1 MKLITIV
8 CGGRNNDTTEP
19 WAKFFKNTRT
29 NHVIAGG
36 ARGADVIAG
45 AYAIAAGIKTTVIKP
60 DWDAHGIYAGFE
72 RNVKMAKFAKSLV
85 EEHGGAVQVVAVAG
99 GKGTAHMLKIGKQYG
114 FKVHLLEG
122 NEG

>member
-1 MKLITIV
+1 MKMITIV
-8 CGGRNNDTTEP
+8 CGGRDNVSTEP
-19 WAKFFKNTRT
+19 WEKFFKSTRT

-45 AYAIAAGIKTTVIKP
+45 AYAIAAGIETTVIKP

-99 GKGTAHMLKIGKQYG
+99 GKGTAHMLKIGRQYG
-114 FKVHLLEG
+114 FKVCCIDG
-122 NEG
+122 KGK

>member
-1 MKLITIV
+1 MKMITIV
-8 CGGRNNDTTEP
+8 CGGRNNVATEP
-19 WAKFFKNTRT
+19 WAKFFKNTQT

-45 AYAIAAGIKTTVIKP
+45 AYAISAGIKTTVIEP
-60 DWDAHGIYAGFE
+60 DWDKHGIYAGFE
-72 RNVKMAKFAKSLV
+72 RNVKMAEFAKSLV

-114 FKVHLLEG
+114 FKVCCIEG
-122 NEG
+122 SK